1 MGEAL
6 ITRRGGGLP
15 YGEDNQAYFKSD
27 EEFYMDKPKTYTVSG
42 NPFLVLVGNNIYT
55 RSGVLYE
62 KSSYRLAVDFDETS
76 VTITYYD
83 GVAVSSVTADV
94 VVYYTP

>member
-6 ITRRGGGLP
+6 ITRRGGWLP

-27 EEFYMDKPKTYTVSG
+27 EEFYRDRPKTYTVSG

-55 RSGVLYE
+55 RSGALCE
-62 KSSYRLAVDFDETS
+62 TFGNRFAVDFDGTS

-83 GVAVSSVTADV
+83 GVAVVCLTADV